1 MAALDTAELSVQEAK
16 TELATLGAAYK
27 ELETAVTDLE
37 YANTQAQ
44 VRK

>member
-1 MAALDTAELSVQEAK
+1 VAALNTAESSVQEAK
-16 TELATLGAAYK
+16 TELATIGAAYK

-37 YANTQAQ
+37 CANAQAQ